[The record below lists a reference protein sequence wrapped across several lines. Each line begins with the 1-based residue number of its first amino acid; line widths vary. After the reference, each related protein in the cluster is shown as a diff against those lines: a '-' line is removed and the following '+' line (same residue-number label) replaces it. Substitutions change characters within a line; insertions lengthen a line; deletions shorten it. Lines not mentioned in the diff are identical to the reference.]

1 MKSRNTVLALLSC
14 GVLAFSFATFVPT
27 ISASGAPGAVEKKMK
42 DNKEGKKD
50 DKKATTARVGEKAP
64 EFTLTDT
71 DGKVV
76 KLADLL
82 ADKDTK
88 AVVVEWFNPE
98 CPFVVKHYEKNTTM
112 PDTFNAFKDKG
123 VKWVAINSGAPG
135 KEGAGK
141 QLNAD
146 IKKKWKIE
154 YPILLDESGETGRAY
169 GATNT
174 PHMFVIQK
182 DGVLAYAGAI
192 DNDKSAAKA
201 GNKNYVRNAL
211 ESIVKGETVA
221 ESETKAYGCSV
232 KYGAAAK
239 KN

>member
-14 GVLAFSFATFVPT
+14 SVLAFSFAMAVPAMSV
-27 ISASGAPGAVEKKMK
+27 SAAPGTIEKKV
-42 DNKEGKKD
+42 KD
-50 DKKATTARVGEKAP
+50 DKDSKKDSKKAGTAKVGEKAP

-71 DGKVV
+71 DGKTV

-98 CPFVVKHYEKNTTM
+98 CPYVVKQYETNTTI
-112 PDTFNAFKDKG
+112 PDTYKAFKDKG

-174 PHMFVIQK
+174 PHMFVIKK

-192 DNDKSAAKA
+192 DNDKSAKKA
-201 GNKNYVRNAL
+201 GDKNYVKNAL

-221 ESETKAYGCSV
+221 ESETKAYGCGV
-232 KYGAAAK
+232 KYGAK
-239 KN
+239 K